1 MESELKRQTAY
12 QDAVTNGSGRA
23 RRLDPAEMPH
33 RFATRGSSLGEAGEA
48 ASLDVYIDRVQ
59 VIVKRRLGGLPLT
72 MAQPVSAYLG
82 VFAEVSPGAEPG
94 TFAARIGLLHRD
106 RDQSIELARGDAL
119 ETLAADWRAWA
130 EALELPLLLLEA
142 DGHVTRLDG
151 PSTMP
156 RKRMT
161 ARPTGVTTRRRVA
174 ALTARRPRFL
184 NRRKAGRSAE
194 GVTVHGGEREIIA
207 RT

>member
-12 QDAVTNGSGRA
+12 QDAIAQGSGRSQ
-23 RRLDPAEMPH
+23 RLDPAEMPH
-33 RFATRGSSLGEAGEA
+33 RFATRGPVPGQAGET

-106 RDQSIELARGDAL
+106 RDQSIELARGDAF
-119 ETLAADWRAWA
+119 ETMAADWRAWA
-130 EALELPLLLLEA
+130 EALDLPLLLLEA

-151 PSTMP
+151 PATMP
-156 RKRMT
+156 RKRQT
-161 ARPTGVTTRRRVA
+161 TRPTGVVTRRKVA

-184 NRRKAGRSAE
+184 NRRKAGRMD
-194 GVTVHGGEREIIA
+194 VPMPVYLGEREIIA
-207 RT
+207 RN